1 MAAERSDPTLVA
13 PAKSR
18 RRVAVEMLS
27 RARALYGTDEPIAS
41 STALRAGPLTLTLR
55 AGRLWNIALGDVE
68 IWHGVA
74 FLYRDVDWGTPEP
87 VIDHCKSTLS
97 ARAFSIRCS
106 GRFPTSPVI
115 DFGLELEGTSA
126 GLIRITGEAIPRGD
140 IATNRLGLCA
150 MHSMALG
157 GRRVDIVHTDGR
169 TSKSTFPVLIPPWP
183 PFMLVRAIRHEY
195 ARNCWGW
202 CRFEGDDFELED
214 QRNNADASF
223 KTYSRSNMMPRPYE
237 LHAGVPV
244 RQSIEL
250 SLEKPWPRAARRRE
264 AAVAIDLDT
273 RTGDVPPVGIEIGA
287 GDDLTGEAAR
297 KAMRA
302 LRPAHVHVVVTPD
315 AARVE
320 WKAIGRLIDASGAQL
335 RLDVVATD
343 TASLARCLDEIRTG
357 LADARIAAS
366 SVAVFPSAPRCIDL
380 ARAAFPHASIGGGT
394 AHFFVQ
400 LNRSEGVGAVDF
412 LSFTTS
418 AIVHGTDE
426 ESVMQ
431 SLRSLPSMVQTLNA
445 RYPGVPV
452 RIGPSTI
459 AARRSPLGRQPPSD
473 GTRRIALAQVDPRSR
488 GMYGAAWLIGY
499 VAQVAASGGV
509 DAVTLMSLF
518 GHSGLLVR
526 TTDGAIERFP
536 AYHALACLRGG
547 RSAAAVKGSDPSR
560 VATFA
565 VSNDGLPEVLLANL
579 GCERVE
585 VEVRGRGTPG
595 YAAVLDCG
603 ACAAAIQDD
612 ERQPWHWERVKGNR
626 LTLDAYAIA
635 RMRGEP

>member
-1 MAAERSDPTLVA
+1 MAAERSDAALDAPTT
-13 PAKSR
+13 SR
-18 RRVAVEMLS
+18 GRVAVERLS

-55 AGRLWNIALGDVE
+55 AGRLWNIALGDIE

-87 VIDHCKSTLS
+87 IIERCQSTLS

-126 GLIRITGEAIPRGD
+126 GVIRITGEAVARGD

-157 GRRVDIVHTDGR
+157 GRRVDILHTDGR

-183 PFMLVRAIRHEY
+183 PFTLVRAIRHEY
-195 ARNCWGW
+195 ARNCWAW

-223 KTYSRSNMMPRPYE
+223 KTYSRSNMMPRPYG
-237 LHAGVPV
+237 LRAGLAV

-250 SLEKPWPRAARRRE
+250 SLEKPRPRARRRRE
-264 AAVAIDLDT
+264 AAVVVDLDT
-273 RTGDVPPVGIEIGA
+273 RTGDVPPVGIEINA
-287 GDDLTGEAAR
+287 DDDLAAEAAR
-297 KAMRA
+297 DAMEA
-302 LRPAHVHVVVTPD
+302 LRPAHVHVAVTPD
-315 AARVE
+315 AAPIE
-320 WKAIGRLIDASGAQL
+320 WKIIGRLLDASGAQL
-335 RLDVVATD
+335 RLDVAATD
-343 TASLARCLDEIRTG
+343 TASLARCLEEIRTG
-357 LADARIAAS
+357 LAGARITAS
-366 SVAVFPSAPRCIDL
+366 SVAVFPSTQDCIDV
-380 ARAAFPHASIGGGT
+380 ARTAFPQTSIGGGT
-394 AHFFVQ
+394 PHFFVQ
-400 LNRSEGVGAVDF
+400 LNRSENVGPVDF

-426 ESVMQ
+426 ESMMQ
-431 SLRSLPSMVQTLNA
+431 GLRSLPSMVQTLNA
-445 RYPGVPV
+445 RHPGIPV

-473 GTRRIALAQVDPRSR
+473 GTTRVALAQADPRSR
-488 GMYGAAWLIGY
+488 GLYGAAWLIGY
-499 VAQVAASGGV
+499 VAQVAVSGGV

-518 GHSGLLVR
+518 GHSGLLGR
-526 TTDGAIERFP
+526 TNDGTIERFP

-547 RSAAAVKGSDPSR
+547 RSAAAVDGSDPSR
-560 VATFA
+560 VATLA

-595 YAAVLDCG
+595 YAAVLDCE
-603 ACAAAIQDD
+603 AYNAAIQGDD
-612 ERQPWHWERVKGNR
+612 DQPWHWERVKGNR